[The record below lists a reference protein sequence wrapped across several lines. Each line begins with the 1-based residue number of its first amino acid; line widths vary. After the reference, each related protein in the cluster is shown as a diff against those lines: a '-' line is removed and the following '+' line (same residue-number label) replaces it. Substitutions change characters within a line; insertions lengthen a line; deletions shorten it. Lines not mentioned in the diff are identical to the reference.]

1 MSDQCRQ
8 NVGKSPFPIFINK
21 LIDNKLQPFMS
32 ACRHFTPK
40 YIYKKQ
46 KRTLIRLGCELLETD
61 WILLRHSP
69 FLRQKQNILIINPDP
84 ELCLLSLH
92 LSYFQLVQF
101 LTQAFVFS
109 FQITFLSSSSSFSC
123 WKSIRFSSAEISPAK
138 YFDNRSYILP
148 FVII

>member
-1 MSDQCRQ
+1 MPVLLCFTPKIRISVGKMSDQCRQ
-8 NVGKSPFPIFINK
+8 NVGKSPSPIFINK

-109 FQITFLSSSSSFSC
+109 FQITFIHNTSFYRLRL
-123 WKSIRFSSAEISPAK
+123 IRSQQIF
-138 YFDNRSYILP
+138 L
-148 FVII
+148 